1 MIVFCTFHNIFFH
14 ILQLFSCDYKK
25 KKKNK
30 PYIFNFRRILLECYH
45 IVCIHNVST
54 RTQKRES
61 FDSSR
66 VMLHSQLVQ
75 IISKSGSLMP
85 ALILNKNKLEMSE
98 QWKKKH
104 CCFYFPD
111 LFYSKVLFQCTN
123 LHSEIIKT
131 LKKGS
136 KYSTFLKA
144 FCLRYKCQQIDQK
157 RYKSFFFC
165 YHSF

>member
-1 MIVFCTFHNIFFH
+1 MAQLHLGLKGAEKKLDYCILHISQYLLSHFAAIFMW
-14 ILQLFSCDYKK
+14 LQKK
-25 KKKNK
+25 KKQ

-45 IVCIHNVST
+45 IVCIHNVAT

-98 QWKKKH
+98 QWKKSTAA
-104 CCFYFPD
+104 FIFLIYFIP
-111 LFYSKVLFQCTN
+111 
-123 LHSEIIKT
+123 
-131 LKKGS
+131 
-136 KYSTFLKA
+136 
-144 FCLRYKCQQIDQK
+144 
-157 RYKSFFFC
+157 KSFFSAQTC
-165 YHSF
+165 TPR